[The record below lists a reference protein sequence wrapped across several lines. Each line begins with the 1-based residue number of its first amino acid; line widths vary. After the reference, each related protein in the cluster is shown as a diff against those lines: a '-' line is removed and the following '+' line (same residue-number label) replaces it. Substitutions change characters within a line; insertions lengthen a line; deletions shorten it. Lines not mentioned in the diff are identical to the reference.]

1 MSIIHNN
8 ALIQASLNLLNSPRL
23 NLIKNIIFVLVIY
36 RVFTSKINT
45 LRVHGIRRTA
55 IEAYKFV
62 FAAALRVT
70 LAGAPGVKAKMRAE
84 VDKAIKEIEEKV
96 APKNPGDARYLE
108 LPEEGL
114 DEARLK
120 EELSRYRSMGDIKWE
135 DGRVSGTIYHGGQ
148 DLSRILSE
156 TYAMF
161 STSNPLHPNIF
172 PGVRKMDAEI
182 VAMVL
187 NMYNAP
193 EGACGT
199 TTSGGTESIL
209 MACKAYRDLA
219 KDVKKITKPEIIVPE
234 TVHAAFDKAAS
245 YFNIKIVHI
254 PMDPITGK
262 VDVKAVARAVNYN
275 TTMIVG
281 SAPNF
286 PHGIIDDIPALA
298 KIAKKHNIGLHVDCC
313 LGSFMVPFLEKA
325 GFPTEPFDFRIDGVT
340 SISCDTHKYG
350 FAPKGSSVIMYQSKN
365 YRKYQYFFAPDWTGG
380 IYASPSIAGSRPG
393 ALLAACWAA
402 LMCTGKSGYIDATKK
417 IVGCAKKIEAGIRE
431 IDDLFVYGKP
441 LVSVVAFG
449 SKTLNIYNL
458 ADKMTQKKWDLNSLQ
473 NPPAIHIACTMLT
486 VPNVDQFL
494 RDLSDAVRELKEQ
507 PFQKSSSTA
516 ALYGMA
522 ATIPDKAI
530 VNEVA
535 AGYLDALYSA

>member
-1 MSIIHNN
+1 MSIIRKNV
-8 ALIQASLNLLNSPRL
+8 LIQTSLNLLNSPRL
-23 NLIKNIIFVLVIY
+23 ILIKNIIFVVVIY
-36 RVFTSKINT
+36 RVLTSQFNK
-45 LRVHGIRRTA
+45 LRVYGIRRTA

-62 FAAALRVT
+62 FAVALRVI
-70 LAGAPGVKAKMRAE
+70 LAGTPGVKGKIRTE

-96 APKNPGDARYLE
+96 APKKPGDARYLE

-114 DEARLK
+114 DEVRLK
-120 EELSRYRSMGDIKWE
+120 EELRRYRSMGDIKWE
-135 DGRVSGTIYHGGQ
+135 EGRVSGAIYHGGQ

-156 TYAMF
+156 AYTMF

-172 PGVRKMDAEI
+172 PGVRKMDAEV

-187 NMYNAP
+187 NLYNAP

-219 KDVKKITKPEIIVPE
+219 KDVKKVTNPEMIVPE
-234 TVHAAFDKAAS
+234 TIHAAFDKAAS
-245 YFNIKIVHI
+245 YFNISIIHI
-254 PMDPITGK
+254 PVDPITGK

-275 TTMIVG
+275 TIMIAG

-298 KIAKKHNIGLHVDCC
+298 KIAKKHKIGLHVDCC

-350 FAPKGSSVIMYQSKN
+350 FAPKGSSVIMYRSKD

-393 ALLAACWAA
+393 ALIAGCWAA
-402 LMCTGKSGYIDATKK
+402 LTSIGKSGYIDATKK

-449 SKTLNIYNL
+449 SKTLNVYNL
-458 ADKMTQKKWDLNSLQ
+458 ADKMTQKKWELNSLQ

-494 RDLSDAVRELKEQ
+494 KDLRNAVRELKEQ
-507 PFQKSSSTA
+507 PFQKNSGTA

-522 ATIPDKAI
+522 ATVPDKTI
-530 VNEVA
+530 VNDVA
-535 AGYLDALYSA
+535 AG